1 MESISCNP
9 IDLVINTSSYEEVFK
24 FYVFCVG
31 RFHDIC
37 CLRRRYSVENLTI
50 DDETWYEANDEE
62 TLSAGDS
69 QSLYHHIAR
78 DSAIAK
84 HLHGRFLG
92 TAQCFGGDARPYRFW
107 DIF

>member
-1 MESISCNP
+1 MFFAWVASMIFSACAEDN
-9 IDLVINTSSYEEVFK
+9 
-24 FYVFCVG
+24 
-31 RFHDIC
+31 
-37 CLRRRYSVENLTI
+37 SVENLTI